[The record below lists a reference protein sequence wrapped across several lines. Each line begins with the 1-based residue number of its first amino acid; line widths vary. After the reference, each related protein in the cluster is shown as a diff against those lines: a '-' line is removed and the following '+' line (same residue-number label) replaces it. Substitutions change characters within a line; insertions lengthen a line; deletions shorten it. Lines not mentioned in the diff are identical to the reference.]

1 MELVGHWEQEPE
13 FKKYPVL
20 QTVQSPDE
28 LQLLQFAGQFIQAA
42 ADPDE
47 KVPVG
52 QFVHPA
58 EPADEKVPAGQELQL
73 VAPVVA

>member
-1 MELVGHWEQEPE
+1 M
-13 FKKYPVL
+13 
-20 QTVQSPDE
+20 QSPDE

-58 EPADEKVPAGQELQL
+58 EPADEKVPAGQELQF
-73 VAPVVA
+73 VAPAAE